1 MSLTESANELL
12 NSLIEM
18 PFRFAE
24 IAMHDPISA
33 VLIAFGTLF
42 VGASVGAF
50 GYLALGSLVDFLS
63 TENATAPPQ

>member
-12 NSLIEM
+12 NSVIEM
-18 PFRFAE
+18 PFKFAE

-33 VLIAFGTLF
+33 VLLAFGSLF
-42 VGASVGAF
+42 VVASVGAF
-50 GYLALGSLVDFLS
+50 GYLTFGAVVDFLS